1 MIRAGKLDR
10 TITIERQTTTL
21 DANRAPVSTWTP
33 IATVRAELVETA
45 TEEIIMAHGADA
57 PTATVFRLRYI
68 EGVTVADRVIFE
80 GVVHDLK
87 GATEIGR
94 RRGLELRTVARP

>member
-1 MIRAGKLDR
+1 MSAVRIGIIGGGLMGREVASALGRWFVL
-10 TITIERQTTTL
+10 E
-21 DANRAPVSTWTP
+21 NFP
-33 IATVRAELVETA
+33 VRAELVETA